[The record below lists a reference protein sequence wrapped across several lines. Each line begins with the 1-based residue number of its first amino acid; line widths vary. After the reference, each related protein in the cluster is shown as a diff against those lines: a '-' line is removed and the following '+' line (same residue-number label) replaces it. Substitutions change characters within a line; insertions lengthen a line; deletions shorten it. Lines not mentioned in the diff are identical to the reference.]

1 MIVGKIAKIAVF
13 EENTLM
19 TNYVLP
25 TESDIRAAYREG
37 EEAVLRLVGEQTK
50 IIVDLAQRV
59 QLLEDQIAKNS
70 SNSGKPP
77 SSDGLKK
84 KPRNQSLRGT
94 SNKQTGGQPG
104 HEGHTLKA
112 VEEPD
117 QTEVHHADVCQGC
130 QSSLTDVPVDAHEK
144 RQVFDLPPLHIEVT
158 EHQAEI
164 KICPV
169 CGQRNKAEFPDD
181 VTQPVQ
187 YGPGVEAVATY
198 FNQYQFMSLE
208 RTAEAFAD
216 LFGHPLAEN
225 TVTNACAQIAEQ
237 VQPVNEQV
245 RAHLV
250 SCAEPVCFD
259 ETGLRVEGKL
269 HWVHTASTDL
279 LTYLEVHAKRGS
291 KALNDIDI
299 LPNRQGP
306 SVHDGYASYFQ
317 YEQASHALCNA
328 HHLREL
334 KFIQERYQQ
343 SWATEM
349 ADLLGEIKQAVDDAQ
364 PDHSAL
370 PPHQLADFERRYDT
384 LLDQGF
390 LANPPP
396 AEPEPPPQKRGR
408 RKQSPPKNLLD
419 RLKNHKSAVLAF
431 MYDFNIPFDNNQA
444 ERDLRMVK
452 VKQKVSG
459 SFRTTTGASTFAN
472 IRMYISTARKN
483 GQPILNALH
492 SALLGS
498 PFIPPQLSSLPREP
512 A

>member
-1 MIVGKIAKIAVF
+1 M
-13 EENTLM
+13 
-19 TNYVLP
+19 
-25 TESDIRAAYREG
+25 
-37 EEAVLRLVGEQTK
+37 
-50 IIVDLAQRV
+50 
-59 QLLEDQIAKNS
+59 
-70 SNSGKPP
+70 
-77 SSDGLKK
+77 
-84 KPRNQSLRGT
+84 
-94 SNKQTGGQPG
+94 
-104 HEGHTLKA
+104 
-112 VEEPD
+112 
-117 QTEVHHADVCQGC
+117 
-130 QSSLTDVPVDAHEK
+130 
-144 RQVFDLPPLHIEVT
+144 
-158 EHQAEI
+158 
-164 KICPV
+164 
-169 CGQRNKAEFPDD
+169 
-181 VTQPVQ
+181 
-187 YGPGVEAVATY
+187 
-198 FNQYQFMSLE
+198 
-208 RTAEAFAD
+208 
-216 LFGHPLAEN
+216 
-225 TVTNACAQIAEQ
+225 
-237 VQPVNEQV
+237 
-245 RAHLV
+245 
-250 SCAEPVCFD
+250 
-259 ETGLRVEGKL
+259 
-269 HWVHTASTDL
+269 
-279 LTYLEVHAKRGS
+279 
-291 KALNDIDI
+291 
-299 LPNRQGP
+299 
-306 SVHDGYASYFQ
+306 HDGYASYFQ
-317 YEQASHALCNA
+317 YEQADHALCNA